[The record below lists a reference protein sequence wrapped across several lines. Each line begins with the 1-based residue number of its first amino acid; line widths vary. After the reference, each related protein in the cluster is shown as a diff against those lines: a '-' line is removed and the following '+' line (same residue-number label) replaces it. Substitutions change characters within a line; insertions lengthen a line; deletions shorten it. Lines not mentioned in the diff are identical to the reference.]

1 MKIAVASQNRR
12 EVTGHAGRC
21 RNFWIYD
28 VQDGEVVGRD
38 LLELPRSQSFHDH
51 APELPHPLDGV
62 HVVITGGMGRGFAEK
77 LGRRGIETV
86 ATPQPDPDQAVAAWL
101 RGTLERLPAE
111 DSHSDEHEDRVEL
124 LPPDG
129 RAS

>member
-21 RNFWIYD
+21 RNFWVYD
-28 VQDGEVVGRD
+28 IQDGKVAGRA

-51 APELPHPLDGV
+51 APDLPHPLDGV
-62 HVVITGGMGRGFAEK
+62 QIVITGGMGSSFAEK

-86 ATPQPDPDQAVAAWL
+86 ATAESEPDQAVAAWL
-101 RGTLERLPAE
+101 HGTLERRAAE
-111 DSHSDEHEDRVEL
+111 GAQGDEHEHED
-124 LPPDG
+124 
-129 RAS
+129 